1 MRARSISLVAL
12 TIAGCAVALGQAN
25 FVWDYPTTA
34 YPPPTFTA
42 NGDTT
47 FMSSAG
53 GSQIY
58 AATVSGVNPNDYE
71 MRTVLSATQSL
82 AGGTYMHFP
91 ARNLECGGECGKLRG
106 ELHLGRIRA
115 AFRVAERRVGRDY
128 SQPMRERHAYRAG
141 VRLCADS

>member
-1 MRARSISLVAL
+1 MRARSISLIAL
-12 TIAGCAVALGQAN
+12 ALAGCAAALGQAN
-25 FVWDYPTTA
+25 FVWDYPTTS

-42 NGDTT
+42 NGDAT

-53 GSQIY
+53 GSRVTRRRSP
-58 AATVSGVNPNDYE
+58 ARNANDYE
-71 MRTVLSATQSL
+71 MRTVLSTTLNL
-82 AGGTYMHFP
+82 AGGTYVHFP

-128 SQPMRERHAYRAG
+128 SQPISEQHAYRAG